1 MSIYMALCDLCC
13 VNACQRYFWL
23 RCSVP
28 SQANLHVPWHIQ
40 PRKNLS
46 VLRNEWNRVCYS
58 FGLSRN
64 NFGFK
69 CTQHAEHNIWC
80 SDLAIHT
87 HIICNR
93 DWAALLFFSEN
104 IYMVYMLEL
113 GHIWVFACIR
123 SIGSQRM
130 SLRKLSR
137 FQLHCECTMFSTS
150 MQEDNTN
157 EIEFWLRVFHQNLY
171 TLAKRFIHVE
181 LRHIHAPLFWYG
193 HHELEYFWCCR
204 IFLVIKNDPI
214 LDKPS

>member
-1 MSIYMALCDLCC
+1 MIKYE
-13 VNACQRYFWL
+13 VYNWKTHTACGTQYL
-23 RCSVP
+23 M
-28 SQANLHVPWHIQ
+28 
-40 PRKNLS
+40 
-46 VLRNEWNRVCYS
+46 
-58 FGLSRN
+58 
-64 NFGFK
+64 FGFGR
-69 CTQHAEHNIWC
+69 T
-80 SDLAIHT
+80 HT

-113 GHIWVFACIR
+113 GHIWVFVCIR
-123 SIGSQRM
+123 SSGSQRM

-150 MQEDNTN
+150 MQEDNKN
-157 EIEFWLRVFHQNLY
+157 EIEFWLKVFHQNLY
-171 TLAKRFIHVE
+171 TLGKRFIHVE
-181 LRHIHAPLFWYG
+181 LRHIHASLFWCG